1 MRVLCLMG
9 WVIAIV
15 SHMAHAVEFED
26 YDFSRWSQEVTE
38 CDRQAS
44 HGRDP
49 GHVVPAVSS
58 SGMDKPAAIATCHQA
73 LAADPDNPRLNYQ
86 LGRAYGYSGRCG

>member
-15 SHMAHAVEFED
+15 SQMAHAVEFED
-26 YDFSRWSQEVTE
+26 YDFSRFSQEVTE
-38 CDRQAS
+38 CDRLAS

-49 GHVVPAVSS
+49 GHVAPAVSS
-58 SGMDKPAAIATCHQA
+58 SGH
-73 LAADPDNPRLNYQ
+73 
-86 LGRAYGYSGRCG
+86 G